1 MTGDLSSQPAPGAI
15 LSLKFAQNR
24 VGGLEMSALETG
36 VVICEKQSGII
47 IVALHKRQF
56 AKWKEATIRYKQAL

>member
-1 MTGDLSSQPAPGAI
+1 VIYPHSPRWEQYYRSN
-15 LSLKFAQNR
+15 FAQNR
-24 VGGLEMSALETG
+24 VGGLEMSTLESG

-47 IVALHKRQF
+47 IVVLHKRQF

>member
-1 MTGDLSSQPAPGAI
+1 MIYPHSPRREQFYRSNI
-15 LSLKFAQNR
+15 AQNR

>member
-1 MTGDLSSQPAPGAI
+1 VIYSHSPRREQFYR
-15 LSLKFAQNR
+15 SNFAQNR
-24 VGGLEMSALETG
+24 VGGLEMSTLESG

-56 AKWKEATIRYKQAL
+56 ATWKEATIRYKQAL

>member
-1 MTGDLSSQPAPGAI
+1 MIYPHSPRREQFYRSN
-15 LSLKFAQNR
+15 FAQNR

>member
-1 MTGDLSSQPAPGAI
+1 VIYPHSPRREQFYRSN
-15 LSLKFAQNR
+15 FAQNR
-24 VGGLEMSALETG
+24 VGSLEMSALETG